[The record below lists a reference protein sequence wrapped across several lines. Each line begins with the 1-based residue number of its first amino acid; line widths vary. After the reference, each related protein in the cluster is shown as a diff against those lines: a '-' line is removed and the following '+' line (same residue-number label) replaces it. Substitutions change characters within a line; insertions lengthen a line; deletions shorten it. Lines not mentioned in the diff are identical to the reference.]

1 MAGDSTSSRGG
12 GPPIE
17 FVTRRAV
24 AEPTCGGYRS
34 LFKGQ
39 GSDFSELRAYEP
51 GDDVRHIDWNVTA
64 RSGEPWVR
72 VYEEE
77 RELTVFLL
85 VDVSGSM
92 AYGSHQGLKSDSS
105 ARLAATL
112 VRSAQRAGDRVG
124 LITFADRVLSVDPPR
139 KGRAHAT
146 RLLERLALPVDAGPG
161 TDLRGALHRL
171 LELRRRSAMVFVLSD
186 FAAAPYDDLLRAAAA
201 RYDLVPVV
209 LRDRAEWALP
219 SDGLVRLRD
228 AETGALVTIDSSDPA
243 VRRAWQSAAVAEHAR
258 RAHLFRALHLSPLE
272 LEAADDAV
280 RALSNLMLRR
290 AAGRRP

>member
-1 MAGDSTSSRGG
+1 MAGESTSTPRG

-17 FVTRRAV
+17 LVTRRAV
-24 AEPTCGGYRS
+24 AEPTCGAYRS

-51 GDDVRHIDWNVTA
+51 GDDVRNIDWNVTA

-105 ARLAATL
+105 THLAATL

-146 RLLERLALPVDAGPG
+146 RLLEQLSRPVDAGAG

-186 FAAAPYDDLLRAAAA
+186 FAAAPFDDLLRAAAA
-201 RYDLVPVV
+201 RYDVVPVV

-219 SDGLVRLRD
+219 ADGLVRLRD

-243 VRRAWQSAAVAEHAR
+243 VRRAWQADADAAHAR
-258 RAHLFRALHLSPLE
+258 RAHLFRSLHLSPVE
-272 LEAADDAV
+272 LEVADDPV

-290 AAGRRP
+290 AAGRQP